1 MINMKK
7 ITIIFF
13 ALTMCTVSLQA
24 QNMTTVIKTEALKM
38 AKALSIMDME
48 AYSKFMYPSL
58 MNEPASKQRLKQ
70 GIDSIEKYREQFGI
84 KVKQILIGNPSP
96 VITYKNVMQ
105 CTIPQTTTV
114 EAMMGSIEMESVLV
128 ALSNDGK
135 TWYFVES
142 NLFRQ
147 KDAKAKLPEL
157 SPDLVIPAPK
167 QPVMKTNDQQK
178 KN

>member
-1 MINMKK
+1 MKK
-7 ITIIFF
+7 ITTLLVAFV
-13 ALTMCTVSLQA
+13 LYTVSLQA

-38 AKALSIMDME
+38 AKALSVMDME
-48 AYSKFMYPSL
+48 AYSRFMYPSL
-58 MNEPASKQRLKQ
+58 MNEPSSKQRIKQ
-70 GIDSIEKYREQFGI
+70 GIDSMEKYREQFGI

-96 VITYKNVMQ
+96 VLTYKNVMQ

-114 EAMMGSIEMESVLV
+114 ESMMGSIEMESTLV

-147 KDAKAKLPEL
+147 KDVKAKLPEL
-157 SPDLVIPAPK
+157 SPNLVIPAPR
-167 QPVMKTNDQQK
+167 QPVMKPNDQSK
-178 KN
+178 MN

>member
-1 MINMKK
+1 
-7 ITIIFF
+7 
-13 ALTMCTVSLQA
+13 
-24 QNMTTVIKTEALKM
+24 M
-38 AKALSIMDME
+38 AKALSAMDME
-48 AYSKFMYPSL
+48 TYAAFMYPTLVSDKV
-58 MNEPASKQRLKQ
+58 SKEKIKQ
-70 GIDSIEKYREQFGI
+70 GMDSVNKYREQYGL

-135 TWYFVES
+135 IWYFVES

>member
-1 MINMKK
+1 
-7 ITIIFF
+7 
-13 ALTMCTVSLQA
+13 
-24 QNMTTVIKTEALKM
+24 
-38 AKALSIMDME
+38 MD
-48 AYSKFMYPSL
+48 SV
-58 MNEPASKQRLKQ
+58 N
-70 GIDSIEKYREQFGI
+70 KYREQYGL
-84 KVKQILIGNPSP
+84 KVRQILIGNPSP

-105 CTIPQTTTV
+105 CTISQTTTV

-167 QPVMKTNDQQK
+167 QPVMKSNDQQK

>member
-1 MINMKK
+1 MKK
-7 ITIIFF
+7 YTIILVVFLVC
-13 ALTMCTVSLQA
+13 AASLPA
-24 QNMTTVIKTEALKM
+24 QNINTVIKTEALKM
-38 AKALSIMDME
+38 AKALTAMDME

-58 MNEPASKQRLKQ
+58 MNESSSKERLKQ
-70 GIDSIEKYREQFGI
+70 GIDSIAKYREQFGI
-84 KVKQILIGNPSP
+84 KVKQVIIGNPSP
-96 VITYKNVMQ
+96 VLTYKNVMQ

-114 EAMMGSIEMESVLV
+114 ESMMGSIEMESIFV

-147 KDAKAKLPEL
+147 KDTKDKLPEL
-157 SPDLVIPAPK
+157 SPNLVLPTPK
-167 QPVMKTNDQQK
+167 QPVMKPADQQK

>member
-1 MINMKK
+1 MKK
-7 ITIIFF
+7 ITTILILFLVC
-13 ALTMCTVSLQA
+13 ATSLQA
-24 QNMTTVIKTEALKM
+24 QNVSTVIKTEALKM
-38 AKALSIMDME
+38 AKALSAMDME
-48 AYSKFMYPSL
+48 TYAAFMYPTLVSDKS
-58 MNEPASKQRLKQ
+58 SKEKIKQ
-70 GIDSIEKYREQFGI
+70 GMDSVNKYREQFGL

-105 CTIPQTTTV
+105 CTISQTTTV

-167 QPVMKTNDQQK
+167 QPVMKPNDQQN